1 MSKELFN
8 KGVNQLRILIENE
21 LIEMDDEYK
30 DEYICPGTTRRFSEN
45 NINELSLED
54 APQNALGGKKIAL
67 TSKSWNNECG
77 REVDAY
83 LLNSIINYEN
93 ANFVPGSASQVKI
106 KIKDKEFNGM
116 LIVYLDGKLEMR
128 NSNKQNDPK
137 LLAEYMLQLKSGL
150 EYSIRH
156 KPLKTDFNRASAAI
170 LKNAYIILFSKFGY
184 TFLLD
189 DYYSKIREQIEK
201 PTENIL
207 PILWSMNNNPLS
219 LKDGVYF
226 MFPPCEKGFLV
237 VYTIKRLLEYQV
249 LVTIPIPSVSYDKM
263 KCYIDSLDSG
273 DGMKLSSI
281 CEKNVYWN
289 DINYIKGVSE
299 FVFQ

>member
-8 KGVNQLRILIENE
+8 KGVKQLQILIRNE
-21 LIEMDDEYK
+21 LIKLDDKYQN
-30 DEYICPGTTRRFSEN
+30 EYICPGTTHRFSEE

-54 APQNALGGKKIAL
+54 APQNSLGGKKIAL
-67 TSKSWNNECG
+67 TSKYWNNECG

-83 LLNSIINYEN
+83 LFNSIVNYEN
-93 ANFVPGSASQVKI
+93 AHFVPGSASKVKI

-116 LIVYLDGKLEMR
+116 LIVHLDGKMEMR

-137 LLAEYMLQLKSGL
+137 LLAEYMLQLKPDL
-150 EYSIRH
+150 EYLI
-156 KPLKTDFNRASAAI
+156 KNVPLKTDINRASSAI

-207 PILWSMNNNPLS
+207 PILWSMSNPLT
-219 LKDGVYF
+219 LEDGVYF
-226 MFPPCEKGFLV
+226 MLPPCEKGFLV
-237 VYTIKRLLEYQV
+237 VYTIKRLLEYKV
-249 LVTIPIPSVSYDKM
+249 FVTIPIPSVSYDNM
-263 KCYIDSLDSG
+263 KCYLDSLDSG
-273 DGMKLSSI
+273 DRMRLSSI
-281 CEKNVYWN
+281 CEKNDYWS
-289 DINYIKGVSE
+289 DINYIKGVHE

>member
-8 KGVNQLRILIENE
+8 KGVNQLRILIDNE
-21 LIEMDDEYK
+21 LIEMDDKYK
-30 DEYICPGTTRRFSEN
+30 DEYICPGTTCRFSED

-54 APQNALGGKKIAL
+54 APQNALGGQKIAL

-77 REVDAY
+77 REVDVY
-83 LLNSIINYEN
+83 LFNSIVNYEN
-93 ANFVPGSASQVKI
+93 AHFVPGSASKVKI

-116 LIVYLDGKLEMR
+116 LMVHLDGKMEMR
-128 NSNKQNDPK
+128 NSEKQNDPK
-137 LLAEYMLQLKSGL
+137 LLAEYMSQLKPGL
-150 EYSIRH
+150 KYSIRH
-156 KPLKTDFNRASAAI
+156 MPSKTDINRASAAI

-201 PTENIL
+201 PTEKIL
-207 PILWSMNNNPLS
+207 PILWSMNNPLS

-263 KCYIDSLDSG
+263 RSYLDSLNSG
-273 DGMKLSSI
+273 DKMTLSRI
-281 CEKNVYWN
+281 CEKDVYWS
-289 DINYIKGVSE
+289 DINYIKGVSD

>member
-8 KGVNQLRILIENE
+8 KGVKQLQILIRNE
-21 LIEMDDEYK
+21 LIKLDDKYQN
-30 DEYICPGTTRRFSEN
+30 EYICPGTTHRFSEE

-54 APQNALGGKKIAL
+54 APQNSLGGKKIAL
-67 TSKSWNNECG
+67 TSKYWNNECG

-83 LLNSIINYEN
+83 LFNSIVNYEN
-93 ANFVPGSASQVKI
+93 AHFVSGSASKVKI

-116 LIVYLDGKLEMR
+116 LIVHLDGKMEMR

-137 LLAEYMLQLKSGL
+137 LLAEYMLQLKPDL
-150 EYSIRH
+150 EYSI
-156 KPLKTDFNRASAAI
+156 KNVPLKTDINRASAAI

-207 PILWSMNNNPLS
+207 PILWSMSNPLT
-219 LKDGVYF
+219 LEDGVYF
-226 MFPPCEKGFLV
+226 MLPPCEKGFFV
-237 VYTIKRLLEYQV
+237 VYTIKRLLEYKV
-249 LVTIPIPSVSYDKM
+249 FVTIPIPSVSYDNM
-263 KCYIDSLDSG
+263 KCYLDSLDSG
-273 DGMKLSSI
+273 DRMRLSSI
-281 CEKNVYWN
+281 CEKNDYWS
-289 DINYIKGVSE
+289 DINYIKGVHE